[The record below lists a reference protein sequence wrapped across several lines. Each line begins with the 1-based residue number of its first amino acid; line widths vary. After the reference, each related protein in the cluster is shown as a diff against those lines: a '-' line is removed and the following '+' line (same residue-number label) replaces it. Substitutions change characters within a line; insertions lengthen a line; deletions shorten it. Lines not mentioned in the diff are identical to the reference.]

1 MRHVLILGLGNDLLS
16 DDAVGLRV
24 VNEIRG
30 RLAADS
36 RIDVHETTEMGLA
49 LLDLIVGY
57 DALVV
62 VDSIQTGRQAPGFIH
77 ELEAL
82 HLLRGATRTPHA
94 VGIEQLCH
102 LGSMRGLS
110 VPRHVKIIAVEVGD
124 PFTFG
129 NEMTAEV
136 AAAIDDA
143 ADLAVQ
149 RALEF
154 TQLHESTPTG

>member
-24 VNEIRG
+24 VNVIR
-30 RLAADS
+30 S
-36 RIDVHETTEMGLA
+36 RMSGDARFDVHETTEMGLA

-57 DALVV
+57 EALVV

-94 VGIEQLCH
+94 VGVEQLCH
-102 LGSMRGLS
+102 LGRMRGLT
-110 VPRHVKIIAVEVGD
+110 VPEHVKIIAVEVGD

-129 NEMTAEV
+129 NDMTPEV
-136 AAAIDDA
+136 EAAIDDA

-154 TQLHESTPTG
+154 TQVHESSPTP